1 MDQLINQPINQP
13 INPSINQSIIPL
25 FCSCLEFFPTSAE
38 KREHQKLCFA
48 QYSCMTTH
56 YGEALVPTFYDSPF
70 HQEKLK
76 NIEKTE
82 AKRQLMKIAST
93 LLNLDNWN
101 MDQYG
106 KPIPH
111 RSNDPLSLP
120 NCSALPSDPAWQREA
135 QDQIRQ
141 ISRQLDSDQRGE
153 THFPALTQSQT
164 TIDDYFG
171 NRKTNKNNSSN
182 TPNFESP
189 CGSKRHLPSPTSEE
203 SKRPKTLLPLPRN
216 RVLFPEESV
225 WEKSERI
232 LSWTQNEEEIVLAAD

>member
-1 MDQLINQPINQP
+1 
-13 INPSINQSIIPL
+13 
-25 FCSCLEFFPTSAE
+25 
-38 KREHQKLCFA
+38 
-48 QYSCMTTH
+48 MTTH

-111 RSNDPLSLP
+111 RSNDPLSPP
-120 NCSALPSDPAWQREA
+120 NCSALPSDPAWRREA

-171 NRKTNKNNSSN
+171 NRKTNKNNDN
-182 TPNFESP
+182 HLNAPNFESA
-189 CGSKRHLPSPTSEE
+189 CGSKRHLPSPISEE

-216 RVLFPEESV
+216 RALFPEESV